1 MTKIRSQVPIQVGE
15 NSSIP
20 ATLVS
25 FDGLADK
32 KEHIALLFKGKQAK
46 NENAQV
52 EGYLPLV
59 RMHSEC
65 LTGDVFNSSRC
76 DCGDQLEESINK
88 IAEHGGAIVY
98 LRQEG
103 RGIGLY
109 PKIDAY
115 ALQDEGYDTY
125 EANQKLGFAEDDRCF
140 IVAAEMLKQLGLTQ
154 LKLLTN
160 NPQKVVILQQSGIDV
175 VEAVKTGVFKKHDN
189 IEYLKTKKDKK
200 AHKIDV

>member
-1 MTKIRSQVPIQVGE
+1 MTKIRAQVPIKVGKD
-15 NSSIP
+15 SSIS
-20 ATLVS
+20 ATLTS
-25 FDGLADK
+25 FDDLADK
-32 KEHIALLFKGKQAK
+32 KEHIALGFKGDPQS
-46 NENAQV
+46 NPI
-52 EGYLPLV
+52 PLV

-88 IAEHGGAIVY
+88 ISTHGGAIIY

-115 ALQDEGYDTY
+115 ELQDQGYDTY
-125 EANQKLGFAEDDRCF
+125 EANQKLGYGEDDRCF
-140 IVAAEMLKQLGLTQ
+140 VVAANMLKELGITK

-160 NPQKVVILQQSGIDV
+160 NPLKVSILRDSGIEV
-175 VEAVKTGVFKKHDN
+175 VEMVKTGVFKKHDN
-189 IEYLKTKKDKK
+189 VEYLRAKKDKK
-200 AHKIDV
+200 SHKIDI

>member
-1 MTKIRSQVPIQVGE
+1 MTKIRAQVPIQVGKD
-15 NSSIP
+15 SSIP
-20 ATLVS
+20 ATLSS

-32 KEHIALLFKGKQAK
+32 KEHIALSFQGADSA
-46 NENAQV
+46 NDDD
-52 EGYLPLV
+52 LPLV

-88 IAEHGGAIVY
+88 IAEHGGVIIY

-115 ALQDEGYDTY
+115 ALQDQGYDTY
-125 EANQKLGFAEDDRCF
+125 EANQKLGYGEDDRCF
-140 IVAAEMLKQLGLTQ
+140 GVAADMLKELGITK

-160 NPQKVVILQQSGIDV
+160 NPQKVAILRESEIDV
-175 VEAVKTGVFKKHDN
+175 VETVKTGVFKKHDN

-200 AHKIDV
+200 SHKLDV

>member
-1 MTKIRSQVPIQVGE
+1 MTKIRAQVPIQVGK

-20 ATLVS
+20 ATLAS

-32 KEHIALLFKGKQAK
+32 KEHIALLFKGTKSQAK
-46 NENAQV
+46 D
-52 EGYLPLV
+52 YLPLV

-115 ALQDEGYDTY
+115 ALQDQGYDTY
-125 EANQKLGFAEDDRCF
+125 EANQKLGYGEDDRCF
-140 IVAAEMLKQLGLTQ
+140 NVAADMLKELGITQ

-160 NPQKVVILQQSGIDV
+160 NPQKVAILQESGIDV
-175 VEAVKTGVFKKHDN
+175 AETVKTGVYKKHDN

-200 AHKIDV
+200 SHKLDV